1 MAYAFPGCSFR
12 VTAVR
17 DCAQAEFAAVVE
29 QLKAT
34 GLGVVPGP
42 IVLRMESIYE

>member
-12 VTAVR
+12 VPAVR
-17 DCAQAEFAAVVE
+17 DCAQAEFTAVVE

-34 GLGVVPGP
+34 GLGVVSSP
-42 IVLRMESIYE
+42 IFPRMESIYE